1 MQIRADVMGV
11 DGRFRGFVPR
21 RRPIFGLWLKFLNA
35 VVRMLTF
42 GKARVVLMRDVVHFR
57 NWEGVIRRKIE

>member
-1 MQIRADVMGV
+1 MQIRPEGMGV
-11 DGRFRGFVPR
+11 SGRFRGFVPR

-42 GKARVVLMRDVVHFR
+42 GKARVVPMRDVVYFR
-57 NWEGVIRRKIE
+57 NWDGIIR